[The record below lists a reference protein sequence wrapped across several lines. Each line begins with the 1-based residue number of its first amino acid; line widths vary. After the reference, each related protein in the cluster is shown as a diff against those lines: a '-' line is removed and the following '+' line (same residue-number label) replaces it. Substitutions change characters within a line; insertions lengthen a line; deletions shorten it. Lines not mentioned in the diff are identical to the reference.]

1 MCADARAARE
11 GPLQRACR
19 VSAVKDGMGMASNQ
33 QQDGRMRRRVWRWM
47 GVGLWLLMASFAQAD
62 VQLPQGEYFTN
73 IDDLT
78 VKVLGGE
85 VTAQRTWYQGQW
97 HFNRTWSPLTFSY
110 DTLTGEVKTIQRND
124 DVFERDPTN
133 PNRYR
138 FDVGLTIER
147 TANGWRWADR
157 QRNWIDYDTEGRV
170 QAYGNRNDVTVT
182 LHYDAQGRRSAVH
195 DHFDNPVLTYEYDG
209 DSNRVRFVRSTTRAV
224 EYRYTGERLTEVID
238 VLGHSTNYTYE
249 GDQLKTLTDPENRT
263 TTLAYGPTGQLIRE
277 TGEDGLA
284 VQYRYDYD
292 KTRREYYVRQTGLDG
307 RVVERW
313 YDREGVETRRA
324 VNGTDERRMRY
335 DGNHRIVTDER
346 GLETRYE
353 RDAWD
358 NVTKTVYPDGASES
372 TTYDYRFDLPKQKTD
387 ALGRIT
393 AYSYDA
399 NGNLTR
405 MTEAQ
410 GTSDERITDYTYDG
424 YGQRKTET
432 RKGSEPSQDALTQY
446 SYDNQGNLTQVI
458 DPETHT
464 TAYTHDEMGNV
475 LTRTDAN
482 NHTWT
487 DTYNAA
493 GWLETEKDPENNLTT
508 YTYDKVG
515 NRTSMTDARNH
526 ASSAIFDVRD
536 RLTAATDFEGHTN
549 TLSYDPVGRLTVFTD
564 PLTNKTVR
572 DYDADGRLL
581 SQTDPADNRT
591 EQRYDSG
598 GGLNADVAYPGLV
611 TGIHYPTFLQTY
623 DYDRRDRRIRTIN
636 HLSPT
641 EKQVNETTYDV
652 VGNRISITDTQGRLI
667 QYHYD
672 ALDRLIEIIDPLGQ
686 STTFAYDARDNLIA
700 VTDPNE
706 HTTQYRYDKA
716 DRKIAEIR
724 PLGETYTYAY
734 DPTGNLAERAD
745 PDGRRTAYAY
755 DDTNRLTQQRHYL
768 PNTATPERTVD
779 FTYDANGN
787 LLSWSDGSY
796 SATYTYDKNDRKLSE
811 TVAYGAFSLSHHYTY
826 DAAGNKASYTAPD
839 GTVITYHWD
848 KDRLQ
853 RIELPTVGSINY
865 ARYRWAS
872 PDLITYP
879 GGGQRQIAHDP
890 LLRPE
895 TIVAEDPAANAVMDF
910 AYTYDAAGNI
920 IQKVTETLAYDYTYD
935 ALDRLTESASALEVE
950 GWTYDPN
957 GNRLSDNLNPGS
969 WTYNDNDE
977 LTESPTATYTYD
989 DAGNPL
995 TKTDGGQTFNYAYNA
1010 ENRLIRVT
1018 DDTNPIG
1025 EYTYDPFGRRIKKVT
1040 QTETRYFH
1048 YSDEGLVGE
1057 YDQTG
1062 ASIRHYGYEPD
1073 STWTTS
1079 PLYQRQGGEVAYYQ
1093 NDHLGTPQ
1101 RLVKANGAVVWAG
1114 QYRAFGEVT
1123 ETTTVWA
1130 NPLRFP
1136 GQYYDPE
1143 TGQHYNFFRDYD
1155 PTIGRYTQRDPIGL
1169 MLDINVYSYAYNDP
1183 IYYTDNRGLF
1193 GVVGV
1198 AQEIV
1203 RELGCAGIEGYIEN
1217 QKNEFNR
1224 HAKNK
1229 LNASINSLNNKKEAK
1244 LFECNKINCAPKR
1257 NKCRSDVSKWFIDAL
1272 DKEYQSYH
1280 NEIDNNPWNNASTYN
1295 PCKLFGNNPLPKKPK
1310 PGDV

>member
-1 MCADARAARE
+1 
-11 GPLQRACR
+11 
-19 VSAVKDGMGMASNQ
+19 
-33 QQDGRMRRRVWRWM
+33 MRRWTAWQRM
-47 GVGLWLLMASFAQAD
+47 GRRMSLVIGLLLMASLAQAA

-78 VKVLGGE
+78 VKVLGGT
-85 VTAQRTWYQGQW
+85 VDAKRTWYQGQW

-110 DTLTGEVKTIQRND
+110 DTLSGEVKTIQRND

-138 FDVGLTIER
+138 FDVSLTIER

-157 QRNWIDYDTEGRV
+157 QRNWIDYDAEGRV

-195 DHFDNPVLTYEYDG
+195 DHFNNPVLTYEYDG
-209 DSNRVRFVRSTTRAV
+209 DSNRVRFVRSATRAV

-238 VLGHSTNYTYE
+238 VLGHSTTYTYA
-249 GDQLKTLTDPENRT
+249 GDKLQTMTDPEGRT
-263 TTLAYGPTGQLIRE
+263 TTLAYGPTGQLISE

-284 VQYRYDYD
+284 VHYRYDYD

-358 NVTKTVYPDGASES
+358 NITKTVYPDGASES
-372 TTYDYRFDLPKQKTD
+372 TRYDYRFDLPKQKTD

-399 NGNLTR
+399 KGNLLS

-410 GTSDERITDYTYDG
+410 GTADERITDYTYDG
-424 YGQRKTET
+424 YGQRKTQT
-432 RKGSEPSQDALTQY
+432 RKGATPSEDTLTQY
-446 SYDNQGNLTQVI
+446 SYDDQGNLSQVI
-458 DPETHT
+458 DPENHT
-464 TAYTHDEMGNV
+464 TTYTYDEMGNV

-482 NHTWT
+482 SHVWV

-493 GWLETEKDPENNLTT
+493 GWLEVKTNPENNLVTHS
-508 YTYDKVG
+508 YDKVG
-515 NRTSMTDARNH
+515 NRTGTTDARNH
-526 ASSAIFDVRD
+526 SSSATFDVRD
-536 RLTAATDFEGHTN
+536 RLTAATDFEGHTS
-549 TLSYDPVGRLTVFTD
+549 TLSYDPAGRLTSFID
-564 PLTNKTVR
+564 PLTNTTVL
-572 DYDADGRLL
+572 DYDGDGRLL
-581 SQTDPADNRT
+581 SQTDPAGNRT
-591 EQRYDSG
+591 EQHYDSG
-598 GGLNADVAYPGLV
+598 GGVNADTAYPGLV
-611 TGIHYPTFLQTY
+611 TGIHYPTFLRTY
-623 DYDRRDRRIRTIN
+623 DYNRRDRRIRSID

-641 EKQVNETTYDV
+641 EKRVTEIGYDAA
-652 VGNRISITDTQGRLI
+652 GNRISTTDAQGRLT
-667 QYHYD
+667 QYRYD
-672 ALDRLIEIIDPLGQ
+672 ALDRLVEIIDPLDQ
-686 STTFAYDARDNLIA
+686 STRFAYDARDNLIR
-700 VTDPNE
+700 VTDPNG
-706 HTTQYRYDKA
+706 HPTQYRYDKA

-734 DPTGNLAERAD
+734 DSAGNLVEVTG
-745 PDGRRTAYAY
+745 PDGRRKVNTY
-755 DDTNRLTQQRHYL
+755 DDAARLIQQRHYL
-768 PNTATPERTVD
+768 PGTATPERTVD

-787 LLSWSDGSY
+787 LETWNDGSY
-796 SATYTYDKNDRKLSE
+796 SATYTYDKNGRKRSE
-811 TVAYGAFSLSHHYTY
+811 AVNYGAFSLTHSYTY

-848 KDRLQ
+848 QDRLQ
-853 RIELPTVGSINY
+853 RVELPNIGSINY
-865 ARYRWAS
+865 ASYRWAS

-895 TIVAEDPAANAVMDF
+895 TIVAKDPAANAVMDL

-920 IQKVTETLAYDYTYD
+920 TQKATETLTYDYTYD

-977 LTESPTATYTYD
+977 LEASPSAAYTYD
-989 DAGNPL
+989 AAGNPL
-995 TKTDGGQTFNYAYNA
+995 TKTEDGQTLHYTYNA
-1010 ENRLIRVT
+1010 ENRLLRVT
-1018 DDTNPIG
+1018 DGTTPIG

-1040 QTETRYFH
+1040 PSETVFFH

-1057 YDQTG
+1057 YDAAG
-1062 ASIRHYGYEPD
+1062 NPMRHYGYEPD

-1079 PLYQRQGGEVAYYQ
+1079 PLYQHQGGEVAFYQ

-1114 QYRAFGEVT
+1114 QYRAFGEVA
-1123 ETTTVWA
+1123 ETTTTWV

-1155 PTIGRYTQRDPIGL
+1155 PTTGRYIQRDFIGL
-1169 MLDINVYSYAYNDP
+1169 AGGLNIYEYAASNPNLYIDPTGEAFWIPAGKAILFWICYDDCMNDFRLP
-1183 IYYTDNRGLF
+1183 DAPACDPVTDFKNAARAWCTAKCLF
-1193 GVVGV
+1193 GKGKMKKP
-1198 AQEIV
+1198 
-1203 RELGCAGIEGYIEN
+1203 R
-1217 QKNEFNR
+1217 R
-1224 HAKNK
+1224 HFPRNK
-1229 LNASINSLNNKKEAK
+1229 PIKKEK
-1244 LFECNKINCAPKR
+1244 KKTKR
-1257 NKCRSDVSKWFIDAL
+1257 QKQREESKRRR
-1272 DKEYQSYH
+1272 
-1280 NEIDNNPWNNASTYN
+1280 
-1295 PCKLFGNNPLPKKPK
+1295 
-1310 PGDV
+1310 